1 MSKDYMI
8 TIVKPPNKPPTVIK
22 ISKRLRDMEKIV
34 GGILEEARYEKVL
47 IIYNE
52 NQNDTK
58 LEVNNI
64 FNDLSMKG
72 TILITGNDEKNGDV
86 RSLNRSELVKYLKK
100 INHKRR
106 DIQNEIEYKSNNFL
120 YMYNINI
127 TIFNLCGILLKF
139 YVNI

>member
-22 ISKRLRDMEKIV
+22 IPKRLRDMEKIV

-72 TILITGNDEKNGDV
+72 TILITGSDEKNGDV

-106 DIQNEIEYKSNNFL
+106 DIQNEIE
-120 YMYNINI
+120 
-127 TIFNLCGILLKF
+127 
-139 YVNI
+139 

>member
-22 ISKRLRDMEKIV
+22 IPKRLRDMEKIV

-72 TILITGNDEKNGDV
+72 TILITENDEKNGDV

-106 DIQNEIEYKSNNFL
+106 DIQNEIE
-120 YMYNINI
+120 
-127 TIFNLCGILLKF
+127 
-139 YVNI
+139 

>member
-8 TIVKPPNKPPTVIK
+8 TIVKPPNKAPTVIK
-22 ISKRLRDMEKIV
+22 IPKRLRDMEKIV

-106 DIQNEIEYKSNNFL
+106 DIQNEIE
-120 YMYNINI
+120 
-127 TIFNLCGILLKF
+127 
-139 YVNI
+139 